1 MIDWALIRGL
11 VVPEGE
17 VKQVAIDG
25 KVVWADYIARY
36 QRIEYIAATDDK
48 PYMITDIIADTET
61 GVECEVMYFAFMDRA
76 MLGSRPTSGNTRFY
90 LPYPLAA
97 ATGIYY
103 GYNVGAYVTGAS
115 IPRDTKRVVRLNFKN
130 DRTVSVFDED
140 GNVLGTSNLNDTLA
154 EQTTPIGIFRQIRGY
169 DGTNLSR
176 PGRFYSIKISQGG
189 DVIREYVPCYRKS
202 DNVIG
207 LYEKHTGQFLT
218 NAGEGEFSKGADIA
232 W

>member
-1 MIDWALIRGL
+1 MIDWKSLHKF

-25 KVVWADYIARY
+25 KVVWADCTAHY
-36 QRIEYIAATDDK
+36 QRIEYIEATDDK
-48 PYMITDIIADTET
+48 PYMVTDIIADTET

-90 LPYPLAA
+90 FPYPLAA
-97 ATGIYY
+97 ETSIYY
-103 GYNVGAYVTGAS
+103 GYNSGNYVSDAS
-115 IPRDTKRVVRLNFKN
+115 IPKNTKRVARLNFKN
-130 DRTVSVFDED
+130 DRTVSVLDVD
-140 GNVLGTSNLNDTLA
+140 GNVLGTKNLPTTLA
-154 EQTTPIGIFRQIRGY
+154 AQTTPIGIFRQIRGY
-169 DGTNLSR
+169 TGTNLSR

-189 DVIREYVPCYRKS
+189 DVIREYIPCYRKS
-202 DNVIG
+202 DGVIG
-207 LYEKHTGQFLT
+207 LYEMFTGQFLT